1 MKSTMNVQ
9 QDSSGE
15 SGAEASQEA
24 GERGYASYNS
34 GSKLSFD
41 PMKDLNL
48 PANYDEVLARF
59 KRLQGVRAME
69 ALN

>member
-1 MKSTMNVQ
+1 MKITMNVQ
-9 QDSSGE
+9 QESSGE
-15 SGAEASQEA
+15 GGAEASQQP

-48 PANYDEVLARF
+48 PANYDEVVARF
-59 KRLQGVRAME
+59 NRLQGDRAME

>member
-1 MKSTMNVQ
+1 MKTMNLQ
-9 QDSSGE
+9 EESSGE
-15 SGAEASQEA
+15 SGAEASQRPT
-24 GERGYASYNS
+24 ERGYASYND

-48 PANYDEVLARF
+48 PANYDEVMARF
-59 KRLQGVRAME
+59 KRLQGDRAME